1 MTNVP
6 VADGVGA
13 TEEGRVV
20 AAAPAAAPSSSSLIG
35 GDDRRTGRPGALAVF
50 SLAFLVYLLM
60 SVGLWWH
67 VWSTHPTTVT
77 TCGCGDPAFF
87 LWFLAWPAH
96 ALSHGQNL
104 FYSNLLFH
112 PTGVDMLS
120 NTSVLL
126 LGVPLAPVTLLFG
139 PIATLNVASTLAPA
153 LSALAMF
160 WLLRR
165 WVRWTPAAFIGGLVY
180 GFSPFMLTAV
190 ATDHLMLGFLALP
203 PLIVGCLDELIVRQQ
218 RRPIAVGAVLGLL
231 VTAQYFVSTEVL
243 AILALCGLV
252 AVVLLVA
259 YALLRD
265 RQDLIRRF
273 PHAARGIGA
282 GAVVALIL
290 LAYPLWFTFA
300 GPAHLSGL
308 VWPTLTPGTGGV
320 TPSAIWHVHFST
332 ADARAFHVLGGYLG
346 PPLPTSEYIGLGL
359 LVMLGVGLLVW
370 RRDRRLWLF
379 GALGAITVLLSLGV
393 ERTYWVPWRVL
404 AHVPLIQNI
413 LPSRFMLVT
422 TLCVAVMLAI
432 IIDRARHSAADVLRG
447 AASRWSA
454 RLRPALGGALASLV
468 GLGVAAVAIVPLAT
482 GLIGKVPLTVQ
493 TVRLPRWFADAGP
506 RLPPRQ
512 VVLTYPFIPSGIQAP
527 MAWPAVDSLH
537 FAVVGG
543 GGPGGVPAR
552 AGKERPGQEV
562 LSAASF
568 SVSGPPPG
576 TNSNVLAVRQALAG
590 WGVTTAVVPN
600 PSGLPRYEQG
610 TSPET
615 ALGLLTAAI
624 GRPPEYRDD
633 AWVWAGVQSPA
644 AVLSVSPSSFVQ
656 CTAGGL
662 VQAGSRLAIPDCIIA
677 ASRSTS

>member
-13 TEEGRVV
+13 TEEGVV
-20 AAAPAAAPSSSSLIG
+20 AAAPAAGPSSSTPIG
-35 GDDRRTGRPGALAVF
+35 GDDRRTGRPRALAVL
-50 SLAFLVYLLM
+50 SLAFLVYLLT
-60 SVGLWWH
+60 SIGLWWH

-77 TCGCGDPAFF
+77 TCGCGDPAFV

-104 FYSNLLFH
+104 FYSTLQFH
-112 PTGVDMLS
+112 PTGVNMLS
-120 NTSVLL
+120 NPSALLIGVL
-126 LGVPLAPVTLLFG
+126 LAPVTLLFG
-139 PIATLNVASTLAPA
+139 PIATLNVASTLAPT

-180 GFSPFMLTAV
+180 GFSPFMVTAV
-190 ATDHLMLGFLALP
+190 ATAHLMLGLLALP
-203 PLIVGCLDELIVRQQ
+203 PLIVGCLDELIVRQR
-218 RRPIAVGAVLGLL
+218 RRPIAVGAVLGIL

-243 AILALCGLV
+243 AIMAVGGLV
-252 AVVLLVA
+252 ALVLLVA
-259 YALLRD
+259 YASLND
-265 RQDLIRRF
+265 REDLIRRL
-273 PHAARGIGA
+273 PHAVRGLGA
-282 GAVVALIL
+282 GAVVALVL

-308 VWPTLTPGTGGV
+308 VWPTLTPGTGGL

-332 ADARAFHVLGGYLG
+332 ADTRAFHVLGGYLG
-346 PPLPTSEYIGLGL
+346 PPLPTSEYLGLGL
-359 LVMLGVGLLVW
+359 LVVLGVGLLVW

-393 ERTYWVPWRVL
+393 DHTYWVPWRVL
-404 AHVPLIQNI
+404 AHVPVIQNI
-413 LPSRFMLVT
+413 LPSRFMLAT
-422 TLCVAVMLAI
+422 TLCAAVMLAI
-432 IIDRARHSAADVLRG
+432 IVDRTRQSAGDVVRR
-447 AASRWSA
+447 AAGRWPA
-454 RLRPALGGALASLV
+454 RLGPALAGALASLV

-493 TVRLPRWFADAGP
+493 KVQVPRWFVAAAP
-506 RLPPRQ
+506 RLPPGQ
-512 VVLTYPFIPSGIQAP
+512 VVLTYPFIPSGIEAP

-537 FAVVGG
+537 FAIVGG

-552 AGKERPGQEV
+552 AGRERPGQEV

-568 SVSGPPPG
+568 SVSGPPQG
-576 TNSNVLAVRQALAG
+576 TSSNVLAVRQALAG
-590 WGVTTAVVPN
+590 WGVTTAVVPD
-600 PSGLPRYEQG
+600 PSGLPRYERG

-633 AWVWAGVQSPA
+633 AWVWSGVQSPG
-644 AVLSVSPSSFVQ
+644 AVLSVSPSSFAP